1 MGQII
6 SSLFSGFGITDV
18 IDIAIVSF
26 LIYKLLGFIRSTR
39 AEQLAKDIYVDKNRK
54 PIKVV
59 DRRPKC

>member
-39 AEQLAKDIYVDKNRK
+39 AE
-54 PIKVV
+54 
-59 DRRPKC
+59 